1 MPFAPLPDG
10 DKIYYETHGDG
21 PPLLIVTG
29 LGGRAGFWHPH
40 LDAFTPHFNVILH
53 DHRGCGQ
60 SSLTHMEYSVEQMA
74 GDVVV
79 LLDHLEISTAVFIG
93 HSTGGA
99 IGQALAIDHPGRI
112 SRLMLASSWPGHD
125 PFFEELFRS
134 RRRMIT
140 ELGADEYVRSLSI
153 IGYPPDWLREN
164 PQLTQEPDPKDVAL
178 AVPDVECFA
187 ARMDAIRNFD
197 RRADLHKI
205 YIPTLVT
212 CAEDDMVT
220 PKHLSVEL
228 GRSIPGAQLDLMP
241 TGGHFYPI
249 TRKEAFQR
257 QVVSFLSPQ

>member
-1 MPFAPLPDG
+1 MPFAFLPDG
-10 DKIYYETHGDG
+10 DRIYYETHGEG
-21 PPLLIVTG
+21 PPLLVVTG
-29 LGGRAGFWHPH
+29 LGGRAGFWHGH
-40 LDAFTPHFNVILH
+40 LEQLTPHFQVILH

-74 GDVVV
+74 DDVAA
-79 LLDHLEISTAVFIG
+79 LLRHLGISGASYIG

-99 IGQALAIDHPGRI
+99 IGQALALEHPASL

-125 PFFEELFRS
+125 PFFNELFRS

-164 PQLTQEPDPKDVAL
+164 PAITLQPDPKDVAI

-187 ARMDAIRNFD
+187 ARMDAIMRFD
-197 RRADLHKI
+197 RRADLGSI
-205 YIPTLVT
+205 AIPTLVT

-228 GRSIPGAQLDLMP
+228 HRLINGAELDMIP
-241 TGGHFYPI
+241 TGGHFYPV
-249 TRKEAFQR
+249 TRKETFVK
-257 QVVSFLSPQ
+257 QVIHFLKPS